1 MDQVSMATTFRCCA
15 VIVTYHPPA
24 DLAEAVRRLAGQV
37 DSVVVVDNA
46 SGEEYAPQL
55 ESIAS
60 MERCTLVRG
69 SRNLGIAA
77 GFNAGVRLAL
87 EAGYDWV
94 ATFDQ
99 DSRIPAGYFDALL
112 ATLHAHPDPSRVALL
127 APRLK
132 DPVTGLHGSHGSGLC
147 GVPYEEVPVTIS
159 SGCLLRS
166 SVFGKVGLFDEALFM
181 DYVDHEFCLRLR
193 GAGYLLLEST
203 LAVLEHRIGA
213 TSRHAIL
220 GRPVKVTNHSPL
232 RRYYMTRNRL
242 VLYRRYGTRFA
253 SWALNDFCCMLKE
266 LAGVILFEQE
276 KTEKVRMMLL
286 GMFHG
291 VMGRLGPLQG
301 DAPANEG
308 SRS

>member
-1 MDQVSMATTFRCCA
+1 MATEFHCCA

-24 DLAEAVRRLAGQV
+24 DLAEAVRRLTGQV

-55 ESIAS
+55 ESIGR
-60 MERCTLVRG
+60 MERCTLVRS

-99 DSRIPAGYFDALL
+99 DSKIPAGYFAALF
-112 ATLHAHPDPSRVALL
+112 ATLQAHPDASRVALL

-132 DPVTGLHGSHGSGLC
+132 DPVTGLHGSHGSGLTATL
-147 GVPYEEVPVTIS
+147 YEEVPVTIS

-166 SVFGKVGLFDEALFM
+166 AVFGKAGLFDEALFM
-181 DYVDHEFCLRLR
+181 DYVDHEYCLRLR
-193 GAGYLLLEST
+193 SAGYLLLEST
-203 LAVLEHRIGA
+203 VALLEHRIGA

-220 GRPVKVTNHSPL
+220 GRQVKVTNHSPL

-266 LAGVILFEQE
+266 LVGVILFEQG
-276 KTEKVRMMLL
+276 KTEKMRMMLL

-291 VMGRLGPLQG
+291 LSGRLGPLQG
-301 DAPANEG
+301 DAPAREG
-308 SRS
+308 SQS